1 MEQDKI
7 LPYGEGKGEKK
18 SQVAE
23 MFDNISGNYDRL
35 NRILSLGIDIGWRNT
50 LVRKVRNRP
59 HQQILDV
66 ATGTAD
72 LAITLAKQLDVEFVT
87 GVDISEGMLDVGR
100 QKVAKKELGQLIAL
114 KYGDSENLQYAESSF
129 DLVTVAFGV
138 RNFQNLK
145 IGLAEMLR
153 VLKPGG
159 RVAILEF
166 SKPNNIVFGA
176 IYKLYFN
183 YVLPVVGKLI
193 SKDIAAYTYLPESVN
208 HFPSGKAFG
217 AVLTEVG
224 YSNIEI
230 FPLTFGICSL
240 YIAEK

>member
-7 LPYGEGKGEKK
+7 LPYGEGKGDKK
-18 SQVAE
+18 LQVAE

-50 LVRKVRNRP
+50 LVRKVRKSP
-59 HQQILDV
+59 HNQILDV

-72 LAITLAKQLDVEFVT
+72 LAITLARQLDVEFVT
-87 GVDISEGMLDVGR
+87 GVDISEGMLEVGR
-100 QKVAKKELGQLIAL
+100 EKVTKKALGKLIAL
-114 KYGDSENLQYAESSF
+114 KYGDSEDLQYSEASF

-145 IGLAEMLR
+145 IGLAEMRR
-153 VLKPGG
+153 VLKPSGK
-159 RVAILEF
+159 VAILEF

-183 YVLPVVGKLI
+183 YVLPVVGQLI

-208 HFPSGKAFG
+208 HFPAGKAFG
-217 AVLTEVG
+217 AVLAEVG
-224 YSNIEI
+224 YKNIEI
-230 FPLTFGICSL
+230 YPLTFGVCSL